1 MDLMQFDKYVL
12 VPALSVIGLLSPSA
26 RVLML
31 GTGMVE
37 TNYEYLKQF
46 NDGPA
51 LGIFEIE
58 PATYEDV
65 YRYLNRYDNRKL
77 KEICMAACLYES
89 WPDKEALIYNLR
101 WSTIIARVK
110 YSMITEPLPSESDAV
125 AMAEYYKKYYNTAA
139 GKAHMPEVTSIFVN
153 VIQKVTSM
161 AA

>member
-1 MDLMQFDKYVL
+1 MDLLQFDKYVL

-31 GTGMVE
+31 GTGMIE

-51 LGIFEIE
+51 MGIFEIE
-58 PATYEDV
+58 PATYDDV
-65 YRYLNRYDNRKL
+65 YRYLNRYGNRKL
-77 KEICMAACLYES
+77 KEICMAACLYDS

-110 YSMITEPLPSESDAV
+110 YYMISEPLPAASDAEG
-125 AMAEYYKKYYNTAA
+125 MSNYYKKYYNTAE
-139 GKAHMPEVTSIFVN
+139 GKAEMPEVISIFEHA
-153 VIQKVTSM
+153 IKKMTSM
-161 AA
+161 PD